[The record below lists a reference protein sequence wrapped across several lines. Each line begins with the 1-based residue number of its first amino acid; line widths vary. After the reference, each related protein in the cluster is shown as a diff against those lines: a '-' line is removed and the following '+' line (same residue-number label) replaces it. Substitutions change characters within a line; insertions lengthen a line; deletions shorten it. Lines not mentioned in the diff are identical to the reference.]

1 MKQALMIAL
10 LLAAS
15 ACNLSNRQPNSEKAT
30 APSPQPS
37 GSAPASTAPGN
48 DKTETLRELVD
59 IEKRWKEANFK
70 GDTKTLETIF
80 ADEFSNVAE
89 NGKTY
94 NKSEWIAVWKRGDPT
109 VKSWE
114 ISEERLDSLE
124 KERATLTFVTTIKY
138 KNSKVAR
145 VRNTDTFIKR
155 DGRWLVIASQS
166 SML

>member
-15 ACNLSNRQPNSEKAT
+15 ACTLSDRLPDSEKAT
-30 APSPQPS
+30 APSPS
-37 GSAPASTAPGN
+37 GSTPVSPAPRD
-48 DKTETLRELVD
+48 DKTDTLRELVD
-59 IEKRWKEANFK
+59 TEKRWKEAKFK

-114 ISEERLDSLE
+114 IGEERLDSLE
-124 KERATLTFVTTIKY
+124 KERATLTYIITIKY

-145 VRNTDTFIKR
+145 SRDTDTFIKR
-155 DGRWLVIASQS
+155 DGRWQVIASQS